1 MKPLVLKAQ
10 AKELFNHFKT
20 IEDLDKENLLQAQQ
34 KTIKIL
40 MEISENLER
49 ID

>member
-10 AKELFNHFKT
+10 AKELFNYFKT

-34 KTIKIL
+34 KTLKIL
-40 MEISENLER
+40 MEISENIER
-49 ID
+49 IE